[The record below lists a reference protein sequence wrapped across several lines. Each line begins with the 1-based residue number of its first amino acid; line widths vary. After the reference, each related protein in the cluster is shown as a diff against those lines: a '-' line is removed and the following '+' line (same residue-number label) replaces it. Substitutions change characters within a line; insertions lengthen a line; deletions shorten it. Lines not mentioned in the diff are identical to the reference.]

1 MISCYVLGVSVAAA
15 CMLTSHY
22 LGSHVPDA
30 VGSLIIASLLGSVA
44 SFMIYTN
51 SAALG
56 KHKHPRKGST
66 ACVLLILVLTQHSH
80 CLFSHS
86 LPVKAVFRDILVQ
99 IRILGS
105 VPLTYGSE
113 SCFFVSG

>member
-1 MISCYVLGVSVAAA
+1 VLTDPVLGGPKTSGTATLLPTTHDFLTGVGVSVAAA

-56 KHKHPRKGST
+56 KH
-66 ACVLLILVLTQHSH
+66 
-80 CLFSHS
+80 
-86 LPVKAVFRDILVQ
+86 
-99 IRILGS
+99 
-105 VPLTYGSE
+105 
-113 SCFFVSG
+113 

>member
-1 MISCYVLGVSVAAA
+1 
-15 CMLTSHY
+15 MLTSHY

-56 KHKHPRKGST
+56 KHYVL
-66 ACVLLILVLTQHSH
+66 AALLIRIRDRFFPDPGSRIPDPKPYI
-80 CLFSHS
+80 FES
-86 LPVKAVFRDILVQ
+86 LMIIFGLKGLK
-99 IRILGS
+99 
-105 VPLTYGSE
+105 
-113 SCFFVSG
+113 FFVNWPKFFFYTSSKIK